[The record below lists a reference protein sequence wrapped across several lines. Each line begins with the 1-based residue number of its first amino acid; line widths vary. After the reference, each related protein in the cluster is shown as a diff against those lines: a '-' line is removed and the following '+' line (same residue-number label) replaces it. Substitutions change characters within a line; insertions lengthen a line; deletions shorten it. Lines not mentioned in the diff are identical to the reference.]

1 MMLQNT
7 TLMLGAGSKQTA
19 VILTKGYR
27 NLCSV
32 SGVDVDLNDGSL
44 QKQYNDYINRIEQA
58 KKLGLER
65 HQVNDQLDLLL

>member
-1 MMLQNT
+1 
-7 TLMLGAGSKQTA
+7 MLGGGSKQTA
-19 VILTKGYR
+19 VILLTKGYR

-44 QKQYNDYINRIEQA
+44 QKQYNDYIIRIEQA
-58 KKLGLER
+58 KKLDLER